1 MKKNEFLKKI
11 RIDNGLSR
19 SKIAKIL
26 EVAPVTIEKYEND
39 KLPIKSNLK
48 YIQGIC
54 ALYGYNPEIFDYD
67 EITPGLLK
75 KLELTQKQLQLLKYK
90 QEKTKLKEQIKELLK
105 TATLSQMKEIIIILK
120 QPPKIEMGDFLE
132 NRFMKVY

>member
-26 EVAPVTIEKYEND
+26 DVSPVTIERYENNKTD
-39 KLPIKSNLK
+39 FNASTK

-54 ALYGYNPEIFDYD
+54 ALYGYNPEIFNYE
-67 EITPGLLK
+67 EIDDNLIK
-75 KLELTQKQLQLLKYK
+75 KYK
-90 QEKTKLKEQIKELLK
+90 LSKKEAESKKE
-105 TATLSQMKEIIIILK
+105 
-120 QPPKIEMGDFLE
+120 KIERNTLLYE
-132 NRFMKVY
+132 IKRIS